1 LFELVK
7 ETVQLPPNSGK
18 KKLQR
23 PIKGPMRRVGWLYL
37 SLADRVGTG
46 RTTEALRMPVHSHA
60 AQVMAM
66 SYLMLAT
73 TTDPAGCRW
82 LLHTWSY
89 DAFIHWR

>member
-1 LFELVK
+1 
-7 ETVQLPPNSGK
+7 
-18 KKLQR
+18 
-23 PIKGPMRRVGWLYL
+23 MRRVGWLYL

-82 LLHTWSY
+82 LLHTLGLMMHS
-89 DAFIHWR
+89 FIGDNKVMNKGS